1 MKALFRKA
9 FLFDQLVCGDSQS
22 FVRLFV
28 EVQEEEK
35 EADAATVK
43 ELCAAYRKEK

>member
-22 FVRLFV
+22 FVLLV